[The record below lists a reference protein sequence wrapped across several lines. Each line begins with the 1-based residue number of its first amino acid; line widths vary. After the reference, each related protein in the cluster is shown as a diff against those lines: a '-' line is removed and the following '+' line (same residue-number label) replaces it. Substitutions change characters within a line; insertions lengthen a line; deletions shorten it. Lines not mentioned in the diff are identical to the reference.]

1 METHL
6 VRRRAL
12 PLPDVHSSLDRL
24 IQLVALCDGEA
35 SMTGL
40 PDVYA
45 ARLYRDFDAFVHLF
59 DEVIRTMAPA
69 DAAALGAHVQ
79 ARFLPLLQR
88 TANGQRWYAKPRGY
102 AGDFQ
107 TIARMYDDIA
117 EGNDVVGTLLD
128 RCFLAVP
135 ASRAVQNRRGLLADE
150 IRADTMRL
158 GGPLRVTSLACGPA
172 RELFDLVGALAHPP
186 HATLVDID
194 ADALAY
200 CAAHRGRLP
209 VAFAQ
214 ANLVHVALG
223 RSELALA
230 AQDLIYSIGL
240 FDYLGDAI
248 VVKLLDFIHGAL
260 RPGGRVI
267 AGNFHTRNA
276 TKAFMDHVL
285 DWKLIHRSE
294 ADMRRLFAASKFGT
308 CTRISYEP
316 LRINMFC
323 EGTRT

>member
-1 METHL
+1 METHHVN
-6 VRRRAL
+6 VRRL
-12 PLPDVHSSLDRL
+12 PLPDVYSSLDRL
-24 IQLVALCDGEA
+24 IQLVELCDVEA
-35 SMTGL
+35 SLTGV

-45 ARLYRDFDAFVHLF
+45 ARLYRAFDGFVHVF
-59 DEVIRTMAPA
+59 DEVVRTMPQGEA
-69 DAAALGAHVQ
+69 DALGAHVR

-88 TANGQRWYAKPRGY
+88 SSNGHRWYSKPRGY
-102 AGDFQ
+102 AGDYL

-117 EGNDVVGTLLD
+117 EGSDLVGTLLD

-135 ASRAVQNRRGLLADE
+135 AVRAVQNRRSLLADE
-150 IRADTMRL
+150 IRADSMRL

-172 RELFDLVGALAHPP
+172 RELLDLTGALAHPL
-186 HATLVDID
+186 HATLVDMD

-200 CAAHRGRLP
+200 CAAHRGRIE

-230 AQDLIYSIGL
+230 AQDLVYSVGL
-240 FDYLGDAI
+240 IDYLGDAI
-248 VVKLLDFIHGAL
+248 VVKLLDFIHGTL

-267 AGNFHTRNA
+267 LGNFHTRNA

-285 DWKLIHRSE
+285 DWKLIHRTES
-294 ADMRRLFAASKFGT
+294 DMRRLFGASRFGT
-308 CTRISYEP
+308 CNRISYEP

-323 EGTRT
+323 EGTRA